1 MMEGLCCKRAYGR
14 YYEQGR
20 MNEMAGKKLFGL
32 DKPRRNRWAA
42 PAIYR
47 ERSAPRQQGNSAL
60 RSNRLLFNPAICI
73 SSSGQMWG
81 KGNTGN
87 IDSLVNDQNELDA
100 RADPPDEAE
109 GAGGQRVLVG
119 KVEHFFSKIDVA
131 AVVLTG
137 HLRVGDMIEIVK
149 GDARAR
155 QKVSSMQIEKQ
166 DVSEAREGDDVG
178 IKVDS
183 PVAEGS
189 LVYVVEEE

>member
-1 MMEGLCCKRAYGR
+1 
-14 YYEQGR
+14 
-20 MNEMAGKKLFGL
+20 
-32 DKPRRNRWAA
+32 
-42 PAIYR
+42 
-47 ERSAPRQQGNSAL
+47 
-60 RSNRLLFNPAICI
+60 
-73 SSSGQMWG
+73 MWG

-100 RADPPDEAE
+100 RANPPDEAE
-109 GAGGQRVLVG
+109 KAGGQRVLVG

-137 HLRVGDMIEIVK
+137 RLRVGDMIEIVK